1 LELIKAGMAGTLES
15 GDILIE
21 IEKNENNGRLL
32 FIKSPVEDLYGKK
45 IRQVIAEV
53 LDSYSV
59 DNVTVKATDKGALD
73 CTIRARM
80 ISALHRAANIVRSNW
95 GS

>member
-1 LELIKAGMAGTLES
+1 MELIKAGMAGTLES

>member
-1 LELIKAGMAGTLES
+1 MELIKAGMAGTLES

-59 DNVTVKATDKGALD
+59 DNVTVKATDKGAL
-73 CTIRARM
+73 TAP
-80 ISALHRAANIVRSNW
+80 
-95 GS
+95 